1 MSGFDK
7 DSLIK
12 AQRARRRRMMLGIG
26 GVILIL
32 LISAG
37 VYLGTAVIDRVSIAV
52 APDEARDIAQ
62 LEILEGTGWIWND
75 EIIAVRSPLK
85 LQVSADGFKREVLTV
100 GDATWRRGQLDV
112 VLKPLPATVKAT
124 TKPESDEVR
133 WYLNGALVSVA
144 SQLTIDLP
152 AGQLTIE
159 ARHLQFEPTS
169 QSITLE
175 RGESYQLS
183 LDLKPVKGQVE
194 ITSAPSGAEVS
205 LNSEAIGKTPLHLE
219 LEGGEYEIALSL
231 TNHDPRKDSFV
242 ISLDNAEVSR
252 HYKLAVSNRDVT
264 FSLTPSDGSLTV
276 GGNKVAS
283 RETASVSLPV
293 NSRQTATYSKPGFR
307 TQDIE
312 FEVNSNFGNQIE
324 LELQPVYGMVEV
336 RSSPTADVSHNGKV
350 IGKTPVLVRMQ
361 TLPQTFTV
369 SQTRFLPETHTITP
383 VEGTTRVLEVN
394 LVSEKEHRLKSSPDT
409 YVNSLGMKFKL
420 FKEAD
425 YFTMGSK
432 PGELNSRP
440 NEFYRQVQLQRPFY
454 AGVHEV
460 TAEAFHKFIGANR
473 MPTVG
478 NRPITGVSW
487 KEAAKF
493 SNWLSK
499 LEGLRPVYRFT
510 GDEYLG
516 SDSTADGYRMLTEA
530 EWEWLARKAGR
541 NQQTIFPWGDETII
555 PQNSGNL
562 ADVTAKG
569 YAAVVIP
576 QYNDGQAVVSATG
589 LFQPNPVGIHDLT
602 GNVSEW
608 THDAY
613 DHTVPSGDQ
622 IELDPF
628 DTSNATYHTIKGSSW
643 ASGEVS
649 ELRVAY
655 RTGGSLGNDRIGF
668 RLARYLY

>member
-1 MSGFDK
+1 MSGFE

-12 AQRARRRRMMLGIG
+12 AQRARRHRMMLGMG
-26 GVILIL
+26 GVILVL
-32 LISAG
+32 LVSAG
-37 VYLGTAVIDRVSIAV
+37 VYLGTAVIDRVIVAI
-52 APDEARDIAQ
+52 APDEAAEITQ
-62 LEILEGTGWIWND
+62 LKILDGTGWVWND
-75 EIIAVRSPLK
+75 AIIAVRSPLK
-85 LQVSADGFKREVLTV
+85 LQVSADGFKKEVLTV
-100 GDATWRRGQLDV
+100 GNATWRRGQLDV
-112 VLKPLPATVKAT
+112 VLKPLPATVRAT
-124 TKPESDEVR
+124 TKPESEEVR

-144 SQLTIDLP
+144 PQLTVDLP
-152 AGQLTIE
+152 AGQHTIE
-159 ARHLQFEPTS
+159 ARHPHFEPTS
-169 QSITLE
+169 QSVTLE

-183 LDLKPVKGQVE
+183 LDLKLVKGLVE

-219 LEGGEYEIALSL
+219 LEGGGYEIALSL
-231 TNHDPRKDSFV
+231 ADHDSRKDSFV
-242 ISLDNAEVSR
+242 ISPDNPEVSR
-252 HYKLAVSNRDVT
+252 HYKLAVSNHEVT
-264 FSLTPSDGSLTV
+264 FSLTPSDGLLTV
-276 GGNKVAS
+276 GGNSVAS
-283 RETASVSLPV
+283 RKTASVSLPV

-307 TQDIE
+307 TQEIE
-312 FEVNSNFGNQIE
+312 FEVNSNIGNQIE
-324 LELQPVYGMVEV
+324 IELKPVYGMVEV
-336 RSSPTADVSHNGKV
+336 RSSPVADVSHNGKI

-361 TLPQTFTV
+361 ALPQTITV

-394 LVSEKEHRLKSSPDT
+394 LVSEQEHRLKTSPDT
-409 YVNSLGMKFKL
+409 YVNSIGMEFKL

-432 PGELNSRP
+432 PGESNSRP
-440 NEFYRQVQLQRPFY
+440 NEFYRQVQLKRPFY
-454 AGVHEV
+454 VGVHEV
-460 TAEAFHKFIGANR
+460 TAESFHKFIGASS

-478 NRPITGVSW
+478 NRPITGISW

-499 LEGLRPVYRFT
+499 KEGLRPVYRFT

-530 EWEWLARKAGR
+530 EWEWLAGKAGR
-541 NQQTIFPWGDETII
+541 HQQTIFPWGDETII

-569 YAAVVIP
+569 FVAIFIP
-576 QYNDGQAVVSATG
+576 QYNDSQAGVSATG
-589 LFQPNPVGIHDLT
+589 LFQPNPAGIHDLT

-628 DTSNATYHTIKGSSW
+628 DTSNATYHTIKGSNW

-655 RTGGSLGNDRIGF
+655 RTGSSAGNDRTGF

>member
-1 MSGFDK
+1 MSGFDEG
-7 DSLIK
+7 SLIK
-12 AQRARRRRMMLGIG
+12 ARRALRRRMMLGIG
-26 GVILIL
+26 GVVLIVL
-32 LISAG
+32 VSAG
-37 VYLGTAVIDRVSIAV
+37 VYLGTAVIDRVFVAV
-52 APDEARDIAQ
+52 APDEALDIAQ

-85 LQVSADGFKREVLTV
+85 LQVSADGFKKEVLTV

-112 VLKPLPATVKAT
+112 VLKPLPATVQAT
-124 TKPESDEVR
+124 TKPAADEVR
-133 WYLNGALVSVA
+133 WYLNGVLVSVA
-144 SQLTIDLP
+144 PKLTIDLP
-152 AGQLTIE
+152 AGQHTIE
-159 ARHLQFEPTS
+159 ARHPHFERTS
-169 QSITLE
+169 QSISLE
-175 RGESYQLS
+175 RGASYQLS
-183 LDLKPVKGQVE
+183 LNLKPLKGLVE
-194 ITSAPSGAEVS
+194 ITSAPSAAEVS

-231 TNHDPRKDSFV
+231 ANHDPRKDSFV
-242 ISLDNAEVSR
+242 ISSDNPEVHR
-252 HYKLAVSNRDVT
+252 HYKLVVSNREVT
-264 FSLTPSDGSLTV
+264 FSLTPADGLLTV
-276 GGNKVAS
+276 SGNAVAS

-293 NSRQTATYSKPGFR
+293 SSRQTATYSKPGFR
-307 TQDIE
+307 TKEIE
-312 FEVNSNFGNQIE
+312 FEVNSNLGNKINIE
-324 LELQPVYGMVEV
+324 LEPVYGMVEV
-336 RSSPTADVSHNGKV
+336 RSTPTADVSHNGKV
-350 IGKTPVLVRMQ
+350 IGTTPVLLRLQ
-361 TLPQTFTV
+361 AFPQKITV
-369 SQTRFLPETHTITP
+369 SQTRYLPETHTMTP
-383 VEGTTRVLEVN
+383 VEGTTQVLEVN
-394 LVSEKEHRLKSSPDT
+394 LVSEQEHRLKAAPDT
-409 YVNSLGMKFKL
+409 YVNSIGMKFKL
-420 FKEAD
+420 FKNAD
-425 YFTMGSK
+425 FFTMGSK

-440 NEFYRQVQLQRPFY
+440 NEFHRQVQLRRPFY

-460 TAEAFHKFIGANR
+460 SVEAFQKFVGSSSAA
-473 MPTVG
+473 TGG

-499 LEGLRPVYRFT
+499 MEKLRPVYRFA

-555 PQNSGNL
+555 PRNSGNL

-569 YAAVVIP
+569 SVTVLIP
-576 QYNDGQAVVSATG
+576 QYNDGQAVVSAIG

-643 ASGEVS
+643 ASGQVT

-655 RTGGSLGNDRIGF
+655 RTGGSRGNDRIGF

>member
-1 MSGFDK
+1 MSGYD
-7 DSLIK
+7 DSLNK
-12 AQRARRRRMMLGIG
+12 AKRARRHRMMLGIG
-26 GVILIL
+26 SVILIL
-32 LISAG
+32 LVSAG
-37 VYLGTAVIDRVSIAV
+37 VYLGTAVIDRVIVAV
-52 APDEARDIAQ
+52 APDEAVNIAQ
-62 LEILEGTGWIWND
+62 LEILDGTGWIWND
-75 EIIAVRSPLK
+75 GIIAVRGPLK
-85 LQVSADGFKREVLTV
+85 LQVSADGFKQETLTV

-112 VLKPLPATVKAT
+112 VLKSLPATVSVT

-144 SQLTIDLP
+144 PQLAVDLP
-152 AGQLTIE
+152 AGQHTIE
-159 ARHLQFEPTS
+159 ARHPHFGPAS
-169 QSITLE
+169 QSVALE

-183 LDLKPVKGQVE
+183 LDLQPVKGLVE
-194 ITSAPSGAEVS
+194 ITSAPSGADVS
-205 LNSEAIGKTPLHLE
+205 LNSEAIGKTPLRLE

-231 TNHDPRKDSFV
+231 ADHDSRKDSFV
-242 ISLDNAEVSR
+242 ISPDNPEESR
-252 HYKLAVSNRDVT
+252 HYKLAVSNREVT

-276 GGNKVAS
+276 GGNSVAS
-283 RETASVSLPV
+283 RETARVSLPV

-307 TQDIE
+307 TQEIE
-312 FEVNSNFGNQIE
+312 FEVNSNIGNQIE
-324 LELQPVYGMVEV
+324 IELQPVYGMVEV

-350 IGKTPVLVRMQ
+350 IGQTPVLVRLQ
-361 TLPQTFTV
+361 TLSQTITV
-369 SQTRFLPETHTITP
+369 SQTRYLPETHTITP
-383 VEGTTRVLEVN
+383 VEGTTQVLEVN
-394 LVSEKEHRLKSSPDT
+394 LVSEQEHRLNTSPDT
-409 YVNSLGMKFKL
+409 YVNSIGMEFKL

-432 PGELNSRP
+432 PGEANSRP
-440 NEFYRQVQLQRPFY
+440 NEFYRQVQLKRPFY

-460 TAEAFHKFIGANR
+460 TTESFQKFIGASSI
-473 MPTVG
+473 PPAD
-478 NRPITGVSW
+478 NRPVTGISW

-499 LEGLRPVYRFT
+499 GEGLRPVYRFT

-530 EWEWLARKAGR
+530 EWEWLARKSGR
-541 NQQTIFPWGDETII
+541 NQQTVFPWGDKTII

-569 YAAVVIP
+569 SVAVFIP
-576 QYNDGQAVVSATG
+576 QYNDGQAGVSATG
-589 LFQPNPVGIHDLT
+589 LFQPNPAGIHDLT

-622 IELDPF
+622 IEFDPF
-628 DTSNATYHTIKGSSW
+628 DTSNATYHTIKGSNW

-655 RTGGSLGNDRIGF
+655 RTGSSAGNDRTGF

>member
-7 DSLIK
+7 DNLIK
-12 AQRARRRRMMLGIG
+12 AQRARRRRIMLGLS

-32 LISAG
+32 LVSAG
-37 VYLGTAVIDRVSIAV
+37 IYIGTAVIDRVFVAV
-52 APDEARDIAQ
+52 APDEALDIAQ

-85 LQVSADGFKREVLTV
+85 LQVSADGFKQEVLTV

-124 TKPESDEVR
+124 AKPESDEVR

-144 SQLTIDLP
+144 PKLTINLP
-152 AGQLTIE
+152 AGQHTIE
-159 ARHLQFEPTS
+159 ARHPHFERTS
-169 QSITLE
+169 QSISLE

-183 LDLKPVKGQVE
+183 LELKPVMGQVE
-194 ITSAPSGAEVS
+194 ITSAPSGAEVL
-205 LNSEAIGKTPLHLE
+205 LNSEAIGNTPLHLE

-231 TNHDPRKDSFV
+231 ANHDPRKDSFV
-242 ISLDNAEVSR
+242 ISPDNPEVRR
-252 HYKLAVSNRDVT
+252 HYKLAVSNREVN

-276 GGNKVAS
+276 DGNTVTS
-283 RETASVSLPV
+283 REPASVLLPV

-307 TQDIE
+307 TKEIE
-312 FEVNSNFGNQIE
+312 FEVNSDTGNQIKIE
-324 LELQPVYGMVEV
+324 LEPVYGKVEV
-336 RSSPTADVSHNGKV
+336 RSSPTADVSHDGKV
-350 IGKTPVLVRMQ
+350 IGRTPVVVRLQ
-361 TLPQTFTV
+361 ALPQTITV
-369 SQTRFLPETHTITP
+369 SQTRYLPETQTITP

-394 LVSEKEHRLKSSPDT
+394 LVSEQEHRIKTSPDT
-409 YVNSLGMKFKL
+409 YVNSIGMKFKL

-460 TAEAFHKFIGANR
+460 TAEAFHKYSGANR
-473 MPTVG
+473 IPTVG

-493 SNWLSK
+493 SNWLSQI
-499 LEGLRPVYRFT
+499 EGLRPVYRFT

-576 QYNDGQAVVSATG
+576 QYNDGQAVESAIG
-589 LFQPNPVGIHDLT
+589 LFQPNPAGIHDLT

-608 THDAY
+608 THDVY

-628 DTSNATYHTIKGSSW
+628 DTSSATYHTIKGSNW
-643 ASGEVS
+643 ASGEVG

-655 RTGGSLGNDRIGF
+655 RTGGSRGNDRTGF

>member
-1 MSGFDK
+1 MSGFEDH
-7 DSLIK
+7 LIK

-32 LISAG
+32 LVSAG
-37 VYLGTAVIDRVSIAV
+37 VYLGTAVIDRVFVAV
-52 APDEARDIAQ
+52 APDEAVDIAQ
-62 LEILEGTGWIWND
+62 LEILDGTGWIWND

-85 LQVSADGFKREVLTV
+85 LQVSADGFKQEVLTV

-112 VLKPLPATVKAT
+112 VLKPLPATVTAT

-144 SQLTIDLP
+144 PQLTVDLP
-152 AGQLTIE
+152 AGQYTIE
-159 ARHLQFEPTS
+159 ARHPHFELAS
-169 QSITLE
+169 QSVNLE

-183 LDLKPVKGQVE
+183 LDLKPVKGLVE
-194 ITSAPSGAEVS
+194 ITSTPSGAEVS
-205 LNSEAIGKTPLHLE
+205 LHSEAIGKTPLHLE
-219 LEGGEYEIALSL
+219 LEGGEYEIMLSL
-231 TNHDPRKDSFV
+231 ANHDPREDSFV
-242 ISLDNAEVSR
+242 ISSDNPEVNR
-252 HYKLAVSNRDVT
+252 HYKLAVSNREVT
-264 FSLTPSDGSLTV
+264 FSLTPADGSLTV
-276 GGNKVAS
+276 GGDQVAS

-293 NSRQTATYSKPGFR
+293 NTRQTATYSKPGFR
-307 TQDIE
+307 TQKIE
-312 FEVNSNFGNQIE
+312 FKVNSDTGNQINIE
-324 LELQPVYGMVEV
+324 LEPVYGMVEV
-336 RSSPTADVSHNGKV
+336 RSTPAADVFYDDKV
-350 IGKTPVLVRMQ
+350 IGRTPVLVRLQ
-361 TLPQTFTV
+361 ALPQKITV

-383 VEGTTRVLEVN
+383 VEGKTRVLEVN
-394 LVSEKEHRLKSSPDT
+394 LVSEQEHRLKTSPDT
-409 YVNSLGMKFKL
+409 YVNSVGMKFKL

-432 PGELNSRP
+432 PGEINSRP
-440 NEFYRQVQLQRPFY
+440 NEFYRRVQLNRPFY
-454 AGVHEV
+454 AGVYEV
-460 TAEAFHKFIGANR
+460 TAESFQKFIGASSILA
-473 MPTVG
+473 VG
-478 NRPITGVSW
+478 NRPITGISW

-499 LEGLRPVYRFT
+499 KEGLRPVYRFT

-541 NQQTIFPWGDETII
+541 NQQTIFPWGNETII

-562 ADVTAKG
+562 ADTTAKG
-569 YAAVVIP
+569 SVVVFIP
-576 QYNDGQAVVSATG
+576 QYDDGQAGVSATG
-589 LFQPNPVGIHDLT
+589 LFQPNPAGIHDLT

-608 THDAY
+608 THDMY
-613 DHTVPSGDQ
+613 NHTVPSGDQ
-622 IELDPF
+622 IEIDPF
-628 DTSNATYHTIKGSSW
+628 DTSNATYHTIKGSNW

-655 RTGGSLGNDRIGF
+655 RTGSSAGNERTGF

>member
-1 MSGFDK
+1 MSGFE

-12 AQRARRRRMMLGIG
+12 AQRARRHRMMLGIG

-32 LISAG
+32 LVSAG
-37 VYLGTAVIDRVSIAV
+37 VYLGTAVIDRVFVAV
-52 APDEARDIAQ
+52 APDEAVDIAQ
-62 LEILEGTGWIWND
+62 LEILDGTGWVWNSG
-75 EIIAVRSPLK
+75 IIAVRSPLK
-85 LQVSADGFKREVLTV
+85 LQVSADGFKKEVLTV

-112 VLKPLPATVKAT
+112 VLKPLPATVRAT
-124 TKPESDEVR
+124 TKPESDDVR

-144 SQLTIDLP
+144 PQLTVDLP
-152 AGQLTIE
+152 AGQHTIE
-159 ARHLQFEPTS
+159 ARHSHFEPTS

-175 RGESYQLS
+175 RGESYQLT
-183 LDLKPVKGQVE
+183 LDLTPVKGLVE

-205 LNSEAIGKTPLHLE
+205 LNSNAIGKTPLHLE
-219 LEGGEYEIALSL
+219 LEGGGYEIALSL
-231 TNHDPRKDSFV
+231 ADHDPRKDSFV
-242 ISLDNAEVSR
+242 ISPDTPEVSR
-252 HYKLAVSNRDVT
+252 HYKLAVSNREVT
-264 FSLTPSDGSLTV
+264 FSLMPPDGSLTV
-276 GGNKVAS
+276 GGNMVAS

-307 TQDIE
+307 TQEIE

-324 LELQPVYGMVEV
+324 MELKPVYGMVEV
-336 RSSPTADVSHNGKV
+336 RSNPTADVSHKGKV

-361 TLPQTFTV
+361 TIPQTMTV
-369 SQTRFLPETHTITP
+369 SQTGYLSETHTITP

-394 LVSEKEHRLKSSPDT
+394 LVSEQDHRLNTSPDI
-409 YVNSLGMKFKL
+409 YLNSIGMEFKL

-432 PGELNSRP
+432 PGDSNSRP
-440 NEFYRQVQLQRPFY
+440 NEFYRQIQLKRPFY

-460 TAEAFHKFIGANR
+460 TAESFHKFIGAGSI
-473 MPTVG
+473 PAAG
-478 NRPITGVSW
+478 NRPITGISW

-499 LEGLRPVYRFT
+499 REGLRPVYRFA
-510 GDEYLG
+510 GDEYQG

-530 EWEWLARKAGR
+530 EWEWLAAKAGR
-541 NQQTIFPWGDETII
+541 NQQTIFPWGNKTII

-562 ADVTAKG
+562 ADETAKG
-569 YAAVVIP
+569 FVAVFIP
-576 QYNDGQAVVSATG
+576 QYNDGQAGVSATG
-589 LFQPNPVGIHDLT
+589 LFQPNPAGIHDLT

-613 DHTVPSGDQ
+613 DYAVPSGDQ

-628 DTSNATYHTIKGSSW
+628 DTSNATYHTIKGSNW

-655 RTGGSLGNDRIGF
+655 RTGSSAGNDRTGI

>member
-1 MSGFDK
+1 MSGFE

-12 AQRARRRRMMLGIG
+12 AQRARRHRMMLGMG
-26 GVILIL
+26 GVILVL
-32 LISAG
+32 LVSAG
-37 VYLGTAVIDRVSIAV
+37 VYLGTAVIDRVIVAI
-52 APDEARDIAQ
+52 APDEAAEITQ
-62 LEILEGTGWIWND
+62 LKILDGTGWVWND
-75 EIIAVRSPLK
+75 AIIAVRSPLK
-85 LQVSADGFKREVLTV
+85 LQVSADGFKKEVLTV
-100 GDATWRRGQLDV
+100 GNATWRRGQLDV
-112 VLKPLPATVKAT
+112 VLKPLPATVRAT
-124 TKPESDEVR
+124 TKPESEEVR

-144 SQLTIDLP
+144 PQLTVDLP
-152 AGQLTIE
+152 AGQHTIE
-159 ARHLQFEPTS
+159 ARHPHFEPTS
-169 QSITLE
+169 QSVTLE

-183 LDLKPVKGQVE
+183 LDLKLVKGLVE

-219 LEGGEYEIALSL
+219 LEGGGYEIALSL
-231 TNHDPRKDSFV
+231 ADHDSRKDSFV
-242 ISLDNAEVSR
+242 ISPDNPEVSR
-252 HYKLAVSNRDVT
+252 HYKLAVSNHEVT
-264 FSLTPSDGSLTV
+264 FSLTPSDGLLTV
-276 GGNKVAS
+276 GGNSVAS
-283 RETASVSLPV
+283 RKTASVSLPV

-307 TQDIE
+307 TQEIE
-312 FEVNSNFGNQIE
+312 FEVNSNIGNQIE
-324 LELQPVYGMVEV
+324 IELKPVYGMVEV
-336 RSSPTADVSHNGKV
+336 RSSPVADVSHNGKI

-361 TLPQTFTV
+361 ALPQTITV
-369 SQTRFLPETHTITP
+369 SQTRYLPETHTITP

-394 LVSEKEHRLKSSPDT
+394 LVSEQEHRLKTSPDT
-409 YVNSLGMKFKL
+409 YVNSIGMEFKL

-432 PGELNSRP
+432 PGESNSRP
-440 NEFYRQVQLQRPFY
+440 NEFYRQVQLKRPFY
-454 AGVHEV
+454 VGVHEV
-460 TAEAFHKFIGANR
+460 TAESFHKFIGASS

-478 NRPITGVSW
+478 NRPITGISW

-499 LEGLRPVYRFT
+499 KEGLRPVYRFT

-530 EWEWLARKAGR
+530 EWEWLAGKAGR
-541 NQQTIFPWGDETII
+541 HQQTIFPWGDETII

-569 YAAVVIP
+569 FVAIFIP
-576 QYNDGQAVVSATG
+576 QYNDSQAGVSATG
-589 LFQPNPVGIHDLT
+589 LFQPNPAGIHDLT

-613 DHTVPSGDQ
+613 DHTVPSSDQ

-628 DTSNATYHTIKGSSW
+628 DTSNATYHTIKGSNW

-655 RTGGSLGNDRIGF
+655 RTGSSAGNDRTGF

>member
-1 MSGFDK
+1 MSGFEDN
-7 DSLIK
+7 LIK
-12 AQRARRRRMMLGIG
+12 AQRARRRRMIMGIG

-32 LISAG
+32 LVSTG
-37 VYLGTAVIDRVSIAV
+37 VYLGTAVIDRVLVAV
-52 APDEARDIAQ
+52 APDEALDTAR
-62 LEILEGTGWIWND
+62 LEILEGTGWIWKD

-85 LQVSADGFKREVLTV
+85 LQVSADGFNKEILTV

-112 VLKPLPATVKAT
+112 VLKPLPATFKAT

-133 WYLNGALVSVA
+133 WYLNGVLVSVA
-144 SQLTIDLP
+144 PKLIIDLP
-152 AGQLTIE
+152 AAQHTIE
-159 ARHLQFEPTS
+159 ARHPHFEPTS
-169 QSITLE
+169 QSVTLE

-183 LDLKPVKGQVE
+183 LDLKPVKGLVE
-194 ITSAPSGAEVS
+194 ITSAPGGAEVA
-205 LNSEAIGKTPLHLE
+205 LNSEAIGKTPLYLE

-231 TNHDPRKDSFV
+231 ANHNPRKDTFV
-242 ISLDNAEVSR
+242 ISPDNPEVSR
-252 HYKLAVSNRDVT
+252 HYRLTVSSREVT
-264 FSLTPSDGSLTV
+264 FSLTPADGTLTV
-276 GGNKVAS
+276 GGNTVAS
-283 RETASVSLPV
+283 RQTASVSLPV
-293 NSRQTATYSKPGFR
+293 NSHQTATYSKPGFR
-307 TQDIE
+307 TQEIE

-336 RSSPTADVSHNGKV
+336 RSSPTADVSHNGRV
-350 IGKTPVLVRMQ
+350 IGRTPVLVRMQ
-361 TLPQTFTV
+361 TLAQTITV
-369 SQTRFLPETHTITP
+369 SQTRYIPETHTITP

-394 LVSEKEHRLKSSPDT
+394 LVTEQEHRLKSSPDT
-409 YVNSLGMKFKL
+409 YVNSIGMKFKL

-440 NEFYRQVQLQRPFY
+440 NEFYRQVQLKRPFY

-460 TAEAFHKFIGANR
+460 TAEAFHKYTGASR
-473 MPTVG
+473 IPTVG

-487 KEAAKF
+487 IEAANF

-499 LEGLRPVYRFT
+499 MEGLRPVYRFT

-576 QYNDGQAVVSATG
+576 QYNDSHALVSATG

-622 IELDPF
+622 VELDPF

-643 ASGEVS
+643 ASGQVS

-655 RTGGSLGNDRIGF
+655 RTGGSRGSDRIGF